1 MQAHP
6 PAHLQAALC
15 GMIHAKG
22 ETVMK
27 WRCIICGYIHEGDQ
41 PPHKCPGCGALAKLF
56 ERLVTDHDDSFTE
69 TK

>member
-1 MQAHP
+1 
-6 PAHLQAALC
+6 
-15 GMIHAKG
+15 MIHAKG

-41 PPHKCPGCGALAKLF
+41 PPHKCPVCGAPAKLF